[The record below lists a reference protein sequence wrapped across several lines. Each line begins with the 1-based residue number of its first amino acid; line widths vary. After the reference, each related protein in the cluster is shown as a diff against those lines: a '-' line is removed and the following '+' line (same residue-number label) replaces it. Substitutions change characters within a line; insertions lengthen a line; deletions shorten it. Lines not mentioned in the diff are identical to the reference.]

1 MRDGNVT
8 PKVTLR
14 DAPEGN
20 AEGDA
25 DADADA
31 EGQYPGWLPSWSVS
45 QDAKIISSLSVL
57 FRPEQKKQRFSVSVL
72 TD

>member
-14 DAPEGN
+14 DAPEG
-20 AEGDA
+20 

-45 QDAKIISSLSVL
+45 QDAEIISSLSVL